1 MTVCSLVQEGKSV
14 FFGLPNLFV
23 IAFFEQEPV
32 ELLRMYGDSSA
43 GTEAKS
49 EHAKVCIK
57 EQEEH
62 S

>member
-1 MTVCSLVQEGKSV
+1 MELVG
-14 FFGLPNLFV
+14 
-23 IAFFEQEPV
+23 
-32 ELLRMYGDSSA
+32 MYGDSSA

-49 EHAKVCIK
+49 EHAKVCIN

>member
-1 MTVCSLVQEGKSV
+1 MELV
-14 FFGLPNLFV
+14 
-23 IAFFEQEPV
+23 
-32 ELLRMYGDSSA
+32 RMYGDGSA
-43 GTEAKS
+43 GAEAKS